1 MFIYGFVEDDRHLA
15 TIRKALQDYERSDE
29 LHMKEHYIG
38 IVEKEAK
45 AIRKLLRDERLNKSS
60 K

>member
-1 MFIYGFVEDDRHLA
+1 MFIYGFEEGDRHLA
-15 TIRKALQDYERSDE
+15 MIRKALQDYECSDE
-29 LHMKEHYIG
+29 LHMKEYYIG

-45 AIRKLLRDERLNKSS
+45 VIRKLLRDERLNRSS